1 MGRKSMT
8 PSDEE
13 IRAGIAQQAAEWF
26 IANQAG
32 PLIAEDGAAFLA
44 WLKASP
50 IHVRE
55 YLGLARI
62 AHHLPAAVG
71 RPQVPLETFLAQQRL
86 SDDSLVSLD
95 TAVSRQRPPVVRR
108 AALRAWPVAASFFAL
123 AVGVLWWAHDGELFG
138 IPKTHRTA
146 HGEQSLQRLPDG
158 SMLRL
163 DTDSEATVR
172 YSASERVVQVNR
184 GQALFEVAHEG
195 NRRFRIAAG
204 NAGAIAVGTRF
215 DVYVKASATE
225 ITVATGEIAV
235 FTGQP
240 SWLRSPGGV
249 PAEVQR
255 ITVGYQV
262 RIDARGPSA
271 QPVPVDLNQTL
282 GWLQHKI
289 VFEHRPLG
297 EVAAEFNRYG
307 SIPVTIEDAALRALP
322 VSGVFDAGD
331 TESFVAFLQTLP
343 GIRIERTP
351 KQIRVVKEAPAI

>member
-1 MGRKSMT
+1 MT

-13 IRAGIAQQAAEWF
+13 IRAAIARQAGEWF
-26 IANQAG
+26 IANQ
-32 PLIAEDGAAFLA
+32 EDTLSSEEGAVFLA

-55 YLGLARI
+55 YLGVARI

-71 RPQVPLETFLAQQRL
+71 QPQVPLETFLAQQRL
-86 SDDSLVSLD
+86 GDDSLFFLD
-95 TAVSRQRPPVVRR
+95 TPASRQRPPAPHR
-108 AALRAWPVAASFFAL
+108 AALQAWPVAASLLAL

-138 IPKTHRTA
+138 IPKTYRTA

-163 DTDSEATVR
+163 DTESEATVR

-184 GQALFEVAHEG
+184 GQALFEVAHEDR
-195 NRRFRIAAG
+195 RRFRIAAG

-215 DVYVKASATE
+215 DVYRKASSIE
-225 ITVATGEIAV
+225 FTVAEGVIVV
-235 FTGQP
+235 FAGQP
-240 SWLRSPGGV
+240 SWVRSPSAL
-249 PAEVQR
+249 PPDAVQHV
-255 ITVGYQV
+255 TAGYQV
-262 RIDARGPSA
+262 HIDSGGLSA

-307 SIPVTIEDAALRALP
+307 SIPVEIEDAALRALP
-322 VSGVFDAGD
+322 VSGMFDAGD
-331 TESFVAFLQTLP
+331 TASFVAFLQTLP
-343 GIRIERTP
+343 GVRIERTP
-351 KQIRVVKEAPAI
+351 KQIRVLKVTPTL